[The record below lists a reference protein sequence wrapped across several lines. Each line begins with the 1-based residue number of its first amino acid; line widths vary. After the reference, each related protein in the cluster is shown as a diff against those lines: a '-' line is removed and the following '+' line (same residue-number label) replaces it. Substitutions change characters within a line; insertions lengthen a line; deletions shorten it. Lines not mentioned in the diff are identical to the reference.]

1 MSGILIAAACLVFV
15 DRLLF
20 RGQLVS
26 VFIQGCRET
35 IRLPKKALPTEVQ
48 QTPPPVHDPESL
60 IVKKYYADGL
70 ERSGAAKTEEEVEKA
85 PKRNI
90 FAVQPPQEGLQM
102 WEDPD
107 FAIEDI
113 NPAVKDKEK
122 SKIEN
127 VDPKVRRMMEE
138 LTDGEPAMPE
148 DYTEEERQAVASFDS
163 NAFT

>member
-1 MSGILIAAACLVFV
+1 MSGVLIVAACLVFV

-26 VFIQGCRET
+26 LFIQGCRET
-35 IRLPKKALPTEVQ
+35 IRRPKKAPAAEVQ
-48 QTPPPVHDPESL
+48 AAPPPVHGPASL

-90 FAVQPPQEGLQM
+90 FAVQPPQGGLQM
-102 WEDPD
+102 WEDPN

-127 VDPKVRRMMEE
+127 VDPEVRRMMEE
-138 LTDGEPAMPE
+138 LTDGEPAMPD
-148 DYTEEERQAVASFDS
+148 DYTDEERQAVAGFDS
-163 NAFT
+163 NAFI